1 MSPTLGIRLEDKSQ
15 WERRVP
21 LVPADL
27 SSLIQSHGLDC
38 VVQPSDLR
46 IYSDGD
52 FLAAG
57 ARVDLDLSPAQVIF
71 AVKEI
76 PLEKLLPS
84 KTYAF
89 FAHVIKGQVQNMP
102 LLARLLELGCTLIDY
117 ERIVDETGR
126 RLVLFGRQAGQ
137 AGMIDSLAF
146 LGQRWQQAGFENP
159 LCELRQAYHYDSL
172 EEAEEQV
179 ARVGQLLRQSRVA
192 GQGPLVVGFTGR
204 GNVSRG
210 AQEIFDLLPHEL
222 VAAEELATLAERY
235 SGVNDR
241 IFKVVFE
248 KHHLAAPKDP
258 DRTFDEAE
266 YREFPQRFRARLP
279 EFLPYLDALIN
290 GIYWTPDYPRFFSRR
305 DAMALW
311 RSGRRKLTLVGDI
324 TCDIDGAIELTY
336 EATQPDHPTYVYR
349 PDTDDFREGIEAP
362 GIAVLAVD
370 NLPCELPREASKA
383 FSEALR
389 GFVPAITR
397 ADYSRPFP
405 ELDLPPEILRA
416 VVSHQGA
423 LTPDYRYLSQH
434 LQTTRT
440 GA

>member
-1 MSPTLGIRLEDKSQ
+1 MNPVLGIRLEDKSR

-27 SSLIQSHGLDC
+27 AALVQSQDLDFL
-38 VVQPSDLR
+38 VQPSDLR

-52 FLAAG
+52 FVAAG
-57 ARVDLDLSPAQVIF
+57 ARVDLDLSPAQVVF

-76 PLEKLLPS
+76 PLEKLLPG

-117 ERIVDETGR
+117 ERITDESNR

-146 LGQRWQQAGFENP
+146 LGQRWHLAGFENP

-172 EEAEEQV
+172 EEAKEQV
-179 ARVGQLLRQSRVA
+179 TRVGQLLSRST
-192 GQGPLVVGFTGR
+192 GRGPGPLVVGFTGR
-204 GNVSRG
+204 GNVSQG
-210 AQEIFDLLPHEL
+210 AQEIFDLLPHETIL
-222 VAAEELATLAERY
+222 AEDLATLAERHP
-235 SGVNDR
+235 GVSDR

-248 KHHLAAPKDP
+248 KYHLATPRDP
-258 DRTFDEAE
+258 DRDFDESE
-266 YREFPQRFRARLP
+266 YRQYPRRFRSRLP
-279 EFLPYLDALIN
+279 EFLPYIDALIN
-290 GIYWTPDYPRFFSRR
+290 GIYWTPEYPRFLTRR
-305 DAMALW
+305 DAIELW

-336 EATQPDHPTYVYR
+336 KPTQPDHPTYVYL
-349 PDTDDFREGIEAP
+349 PDEDDFREGIEAP

-370 NLPCELPREASKA
+370 NLPCELSREASKA

-389 GFVPAITR
+389 GFVPAIAR
-397 ADYSRPFP
+397 ADYSRPFA
-405 ELDLPPEILRA
+405 ELALPPEILRA
-416 VVSHQGA
+416 VVTHQGE
-423 LTPDYRYLSQH
+423 LTPEYRYLSQH
-434 LQTTRT
+434 LQAAHAQT
-440 GA
+440 